1 MPIDDHDLPGIP
13 PHAGFGPVLDFGLPP
28 SVARG
33 RSPLTVP
40 LSTRAGALA
49 AGIALAVAVLA
60 LPAGALA
67 LAVAQIKPA
76 LAARNAHAT
85 GEHRDDSNDSRA
97 HIDGPTHGFV
107 PESAVQG
114 TLR

>member
-13 PHAGFGPVLDFGLPP
+13 PHAGFGPVLDCGFPP

-85 GEHRDDSNDSRA
+85 HAGHVTATTPAAQTTAEHQDRG
-97 HIDGPTHGFV
+97 H
-107 PESAVQG
+107 
-114 TLR
+114 